1 MRAVRVRWPKGT
13 FMKLRSR
20 DLLRAM
26 IGPEPEK
33 KMSGRKLA
41 RYSDVHPSFID
52 HLLAGRRSSCEP
64 RTAQNIAEALE
75 VPLALL
81 FEVRQSSA
89 EQQVSKSKA
98 A

>member
-1 MRAVRVRWPKGT
+1 MRTTRVRWPKGT

-26 IGPEPEK
+26 VGPEPEK

-64 RTAQNIAEALE
+64 KTAQNIADALE
-75 VPLALL
+75 IPLALL
-81 FEVRQSSA
+81 FDVRKATA
-89 EQQVSKSKA
+89 EQVSPKSRA